1 MLPPNFFYMSQELR
15 KDTISGLFMNLLQH
29 MKSMEVRLDYAK
41 VVTSQKQKYAINQ
54 ALVKVKAAVNTI
66 CDLLG
71 DSEMV
76 LQVKKELD
84 NADLVYV
91 MLLTEQLLA
100 LPSEDLGEVTD
111 MIEEYINKKHAD
123 AKPE

>member
-1 MLPPNFFYMSQELR
+1 MSQELR

-91 MLLTEQLLA
+91 MLLTEQLLD
-100 LPSEDLGEVTD
+100 LPSDDLADVTD

-123 AKPE
+123 VKPE